1 MRSKQVHG
9 NSKPYMLYYPRV
21 QVFPMFIVREDF
33 SFAQKR
39 TENIHDARPS
49 HKFVGGEGLD

>member
-1 MRSKQVHG
+1 
-9 NSKPYMLYYPRV
+9 MLYYPRV

-49 HKFVGGEGLD
+49 HKFVGGEGLDQITAE